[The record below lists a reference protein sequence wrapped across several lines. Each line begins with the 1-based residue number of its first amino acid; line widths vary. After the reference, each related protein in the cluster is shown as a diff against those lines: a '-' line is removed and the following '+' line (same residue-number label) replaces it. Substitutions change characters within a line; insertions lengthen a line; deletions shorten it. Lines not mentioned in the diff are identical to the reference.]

1 MPFIRGGSAAL
12 YVGPHD
18 LTSFTNNASVSMDA
32 GLVEST
38 TFGDTAR
45 DYAPGTRKATV
56 TASGFLDETAYSAGV
71 ATAGSFDILSDRITA
86 AAPGVLAST
95 NTVDTT
101 WGYQPITL
109 AWAGNTA
116 GNTCFVGSVAES
128 SFEVG
133 ATVGELVS
141 FAANFSCTAAWDTAL
156 LGTKGTTQTGGFSN
170 RGVLLA
176 PLSSGYSVVGLIG
189 SEHDNGAST
198 ANGVI
203 INLHGQK
210 VGTAGTLTVRVE
222 HSTSAGGV
230 GATVVA
236 TFSNLTSG
244 TGPQGQSL
252 IIPGTIN
259 RYVRAYLVSSMTG
272 GQTIAVSYARL

>member
-1 MPFIRGGSAAL
+1 MAFIRGGSAAV

-18 LTSFTNNASVSMDA
+18 LTSFTNNAKVTLDA

-38 TFGDTAR
+38 VFGETTR
-45 DYAPGTRKATV
+45 DFQATTQKATV
-56 TASGFLDETAYSAGV
+56 SISGFYDGTAYAAGTAV
-71 ATAGSFDILSDRITA
+71 AGSDDILSDRVTA
-86 AAPGVLAST
+86 AAPGILAST
-95 NTVDTT
+95 NTVDST

-128 SFEVG
+128 SYEIG
-133 ATVGELVS
+133 ANVGELVS
-141 FAANFSCTAAWDTAL
+141 FAANFDCAEAWDTAL
-156 LGTKGTTQTGGFSN
+156 TGTKGTTQTGGFSN

-176 PLSSGYSVVGLIG
+176 PMSSGYSVVGLIG
-189 SEHDNGAST
+189 SEHDNGASS

-203 INLHGQK
+203 INLHAQK

-236 TFSNLTSG
+236 TFSNLTSV